1 MRIKN
6 FKIVFVHI
14 SSKKN
19 FMLILFDFSL
29 IFLLF
34 LLVFCTVMFTSD
46 KNTFLLTLGFLY
58 FWKNISSESKF
69 ASSFQFLEIYF
80 GFSSNITV
88 CLLQIRVHSSWF
100 STSQKLDPNLGSS
113 WIFSSFKFEKM
124 ILNLGLS
131 LYFHVIEVA
140 TLKDQEK
147 WFFGKT
153 LYHLLYNVQKFL
165 RYSFHFF
172 FFSRLFFF
180 NLFALKM
187 TSLFFS
193 IFLH

>member
-88 CLLQIRVHSSWF
+88 CLLQIRVHSSGF
-100 STSQKLDPNLGSS
+100 STSQKLNPNIGSS

-124 ILNLGLS
+124 ILNLSLS
-131 LYFHVIEVA
+131 LYFHVIQVA
-140 TLKDQEK
+140 TLKDNEK

-153 LYHLLYNVQKFL
+153 FYHLLYNVQKFL
-165 RYSFHFF
+165 RYWFHF